1 MAHDDPTP
9 QHQSTF
15 GSGNTVSDVTVG
27 RDVAG
32 RDIVYNLR
40 ADLDPVPVI
49 DPDRTRREALA
60 ALAETRVAAAATPP
74 RRVELQLTA
83 YQIESLIM
91 MLLDAQ
97 QRGDAETKAA
107 AETLARW
114 LALHKQVADIR
125 RRRGENGN
133 E

>member
-1 MAHDDPTP
+1 MAHDSTP
-9 QHQSTF
+9 QHQSAL
-15 GSGNTVSDVTVG
+15 GSGNTVGNVAVG

-40 ADLDPVPVI
+40 ADLEYI

-60 ALAETRVAAAATPP
+60 ALAETYVAAAASPAS
-74 RRVELQLTA
+74 RIELQLTA

>member
-40 ADLDPVPVI
+40 ADLEYI

-97 QRGDAETKAA
+97 QRGDTETEAA